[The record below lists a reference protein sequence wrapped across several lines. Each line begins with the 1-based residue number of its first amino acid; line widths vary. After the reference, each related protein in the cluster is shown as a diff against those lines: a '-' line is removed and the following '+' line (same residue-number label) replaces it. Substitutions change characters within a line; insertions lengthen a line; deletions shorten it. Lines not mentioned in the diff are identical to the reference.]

1 MNAIRL
7 CLAWLACAMTGAQ
20 LLPSGDGVDDTCN
33 TTLPW
38 AVSRD
43 EYDDIP
49 DSVFE
54 RLMQCPVGLHGCS
67 DELVSCSPA
76 TYAATCSCAPN
87 CKTYRDCC
95 WDVALSEPS
104 PDDFPGIS
112 CVEVQIGSSWKKFIY
127 MVVGCPVTWP
137 DDYVREGCERPDS
150 FNDTFYLI
158 PVTSVNH
165 VTYRNGFCAL
175 CNEDIVSAAFWN
187 STEYQAIDRVRVV
200 LPDIVEGQPALHLR
214 PCSELPPYDNCST
227 DVPEDVSR
235 RCKMYYAPVEDTSD
249 PYGLQYR
256 NAYCALC
263 NGANVSRLSCSPVL
277 HLSNVSVTSR
287 KTGGPPNLAALFKPV
302 VSTPNCYAE
311 HDGHCYIRYA
321 RSLYTVMGRSGI
333 GAVFNET
340 PSSKT
345 PPKIPEHEPTIH
357 YNVKHYI
364 TVVCMSLSIL
374 CLTMKMVVFCA
385 YREARSFSSK
395 CTLCLSVTLLFTQLL
410 FLITGCIGLPPVA
423 CATSA
428 VLIHYGFLCTF
439 LWTTVLS
446 FDIWR
451 SVTAVKLSSTREKTL
466 AIYGL
471 VAWGLPMVLVLT
483 AVGVQVAAPWSSMS
497 PSYGNPTCWIS
508 TFWGIIV
515 YFLAPMAVLLLLCL
529 FFYFCTVS
537 YVRSTSSAAGCTREE
552 KELSGDA
559 GSRARQQR
567 NHAAL
572 YVRLALIMG
581 APWAVAF
588 LGTFLQFTAID
599 SIVNVLVGLEGA
611 YLFFAFKDYRY
622 LCSSAQTSLRP
633 RPLTSSRATSN
644 SDVSSSKK
652 SRLSKWK

>member
-1 MNAIRL
+1 MKVIPL
-7 CLAWLACAMTGAQ
+7 FLAWLAYASTGSE
-20 LLPSGDGVDDTCN
+20 LLPTAAGFEDECN
-33 TTLPW
+33 ITLPW

-43 EYDDIP
+43 VFGDIP
-49 DSVFE
+49 DSVFD
-54 RLMQCPVGLHGCS
+54 RLMQCPTGLHGCS
-67 DELVSCSPA
+67 DELVSCTAA

-95 WDVALSEPS
+95 WDVAVGEPS
-104 PDDFPGIS
+104 ADDFPAIS

-137 DDYVREGCERPDS
+137 DDYVREGCELADS

-158 PVTSVNH
+158 PATSANNI
-165 VTYRNGFCAL
+165 TYRNAFCAL
-175 CNEDIVSAAFWN
+175 CNGDIHSATFWN
-187 STEYQAIDRVRVV
+187 STEYQAVDRVRVV

-214 PCSELPPYDNCST
+214 PCSELAPYDNCT
-227 DVPEDVSR
+227 KDVPEEVSR
-235 RCKMYYAPVEDTSD
+235 RCKMYYAPVENAND

-256 NAYCALC
+256 NAYCAMC
-263 NGANVSRLSCSPVL
+263 NGANVSQLSCSPAL
-277 HLSNVSVTSR
+277 HLSNVSVVSR
-287 KTGGPPNLAALFKPV
+287 KKGGLPNLAALFKPV
-302 VSTPNCYAE
+302 ISTPSCYAE

-321 RSLYTVMGRSGI
+321 HSAHRVMGRSGI
-333 GAVFNET
+333 VALFNDT
-340 PSSKT
+340 AMSPPKT
-345 PPKIPEHEPTIH
+345 PQQESPIQ
-357 YNVKHYI
+357 YNVNHYI
-364 TVVCMSLSIL
+364 TVVCMSLSIC
-374 CLTMKMVVFCA
+374 CLTLKVVVFCA

-410 FLITGCIGLPPVA
+410 FLITGCLGITAVA

-428 VLIHYGFLCTF
+428 VLIHYGFICTF

-451 SVTAVKLSSTREKTL
+451 SVTTVKLSSMREKTL

-471 VAWGLPMVLVLT
+471 FAWGLPMVLVLA
-483 AVGVQVAAPWSSMS
+483 AVSVQVAAPWSSMS
-497 PSYGNPTCWIS
+497 PTYGSPTCWIN
-508 TFWGIIV
+508 TFWGLIV

-537 YVRSTSSAAGCTREE
+537 YVRSTSSAAGSTREDA
-552 KELSGDA
+552 ELSGTA

-572 YVRLALIMG
+572 YARLALIMG

-599 SIVNVLVGLEGA
+599 SIVNAMVGLEGA

-622 LCSSAQTSLRP
+622 LCSSAQTRLKA

-652 SRLSKWK
+652 NRLSKWK

>member
-7 CLAWLACAMTGAQ
+7 CIAWLACAMTGAQ

-95 WDVALSEPS
+95 WDIALSERS
-104 PDDFPGIS
+104 PDDFPDIS

-158 PVTSVNH
+158 SVTSENH
-165 VTYRNGFCAL
+165 VTY
-175 CNEDIVSAAFWN
+175 
-187 STEYQAIDRVRVV
+187 
-200 LPDIVEGQPALHLR
+200 
-214 PCSELPPYDNCST
+214 
-227 DVPEDVSR
+227 
-235 RCKMYYAPVEDTSD
+235 
-249 PYGLQYR
+249 
-256 NAYCALC
+256 
-263 NGANVSRLSCSPVL
+263 SPFL
-277 HLSNVSVTSR
+277 HLSKVSVTSR
-287 KTGGPPNLAALFKPV
+287 KTGGPPNLAAVFKPV
-302 VSTPNCYAE
+302 VSTPNCYAK

-333 GAVFNET
+333 CAVFNET

-345 PPKIPEHEPTIH
+345 PPETPEHEPTIH
-357 YNVKHYI
+357 YKVQHYI
-364 TVVCMSLSIL
+364 TEVCMSLFIL
-374 CLTMKMVVFCA
+374 CLTMNVVVFCA

-497 PSYGNPTCWIS
+497 PSYGNPACWIS

-515 YFLAPMAVLLLLCL
+515 NFLAPMAMLLLLCL
-529 FFYFCTVS
+529 FFHFCAVS
-537 YVRSTSSAAGCTREE
+537 YVRSTSSAAVCTREE
-552 KELSGDA
+552 TELSGDA

-572 YVRLALIMG
+572 YVRLALTMG
-581 APWAVAF
+581 SPWAVAF
-588 LGTFLQFTAID
+588 LSTFL
-599 SIVNVLVGLEGA
+599 
-611 YLFFAFKDYRY
+611 
-622 LCSSAQTSLRP
+622 
-633 RPLTSSRATSN
+633 
-644 SDVSSSKK
+644 
-652 SRLSKWK
+652 